1 MKKILTLLMAAAL
14 CLSAAACGAPAA
26 SSSEPVGSLSDS
38 ASVSPSSQE
47 SEPQGEAVTIR
58 AAALKGPTAMGMVKL
73 MADSEA
79 GETANQYEFSIYGT
93 ADEITPKI
101 ISGDL
106 DVAAVPCNL
115 ASVLWG
121 KTQGG
126 VKLAAINTL
135 GVLYVVETGDTVH
148 SVEDL
153 RGKTIYSTGKGTT
166 PEYALNYVLSQN
178 GIDPAKDVTIDYK
191 SESTEV
197 AAILS
202 ETENA
207 VAMLPQPYVTTV
219 ALKNDKLRV
228 ALDMTEEWQ
237 KAAGEGGSGLVTGV
251 VIVRAG
257 FLDDPANKAAF
268 DQFLAEYKASAGYVA
283 GNTDEAAALVG
294 SYDIVPEAVAKKALP
309 LCNIT
314 YIDGAEMKERAGGY
328 LQVLFDQNPAAVGGA
343 LPDDSFYYVP

>member
-1 MKKILTLLMAAAL
+1 M
-14 CLSAAACGAPAA
+14 
-26 SSSEPVGSLSDS
+26 
-38 ASVSPSSQE
+38 
-47 SEPQGEAVTIR
+47 
-58 AAALKGPTAMGMVKL
+58 
-73 MADSEA
+73 
-79 GETANQYEFSIYGT
+79 
-93 ADEITPKI
+93 
-101 ISGDL
+101 
-106 DVAAVPCNL
+106 
-115 ASVLWG
+115 
-121 KTQGG
+121 
-126 VKLAAINTL
+126 
-135 GVLYVVETGDTVH
+135 
-148 SVEDL
+148 
-153 RGKTIYSTGKGTT
+153 
-166 PEYALNYVLSQN
+166 
-178 GIDPAKDVTIDYK
+178 
-191 SESTEV
+191 
-197 AAILS
+197 
-202 ETENA
+202 
-207 VAMLPQPYVTTV
+207 

>member
-1 MKKILTLLMAAAL
+1 MKKLLSVLLAAAL
-14 CLSAAACGAPAA
+14 CLTAAACGAPAA
-26 SSSEPVGSLSDS
+26 SSSQPSFQEESSQSD
-38 ASVSPSSQE
+38 SPSSG
-47 SEPQGEAVTIR
+47 SETLQQGAPIR
-58 AAALKGPTAMGMVKL
+58 VAALKGPTAMGMVK
-73 MADSEA
+73 MMSDSEA
-79 GETANQYEFSIYGT
+79 GQTQSPYEFTIYGT
-93 ADEITPKI
+93 ADELNPKL
-101 ISGDL
+101 ISGEI
-106 DVAAVPCNL
+106 DVAALPCNV
-115 ASVLWG
+115 ASVLFN

-135 GVLYVVETGDTVH
+135 GVLYIVETGDTIH

-178 GIDPAKDVTIDYK
+178 SIDPAADVTIDYK

-207 VAMLPQPYVTTV
+207 IAMLPQPYVTTV
-219 ALKNDKLRV
+219 AMKNDKLRV

-251 VIVRAG
+251 LVVRSA
-257 FLDDPANKAAF
+257 FLEDPANKAAF
-268 DQFLAEYKASAGYVA
+268 DQFLADYKASAQYVA
-283 GNTDEAAALVG
+283 SNTDEAAPLVAA
-294 SYDIVPEAVAKKALP
+294 YDIVPEAVAKEALP

-314 YIDGAEMKERAGGY
+314 YIDGQEMKDRAGGY
-328 LQVLFDQNPAAVGGA
+328 LQVLFEQNPQSVGGA
-343 LPDDSFYYVP
+343 LPDDSFYYIP